1 MGVRNSAIALIVAM
15 LTAVLPCD
23 ASESALVLADVGLR
37 SDRTVVLAAERA
49 GSRAVAVGERGAVF
63 VSGDGGVSWRS
74 RRVSSTRTLTSV
86 AALDE
91 LNWIAAGHGGV
102 LFLSHDGGENWNAV
116 VGDGGTD
123 SFIGLTPVDDHTVLA
138 YGAFGML
145 LRSTDAGRTWSR
157 SRVIDDD
164 FDRHINRIVV
174 LANKDLLLLGE
185 SGTIARSSDEGQTF
199 TALESPY
206 GGSFF
211 GGIQTASGGLL
222 IFGMR
227 GRVYRSD
234 DLGKTWQP
242 AQIKTEIPFFGGT
255 SLDNGTVVLSGNAG
269 WIATSRDDGRS
280 FGLEKIGGKGISGV
294 FERPDHVVVGFGA
307 QGLRPL
313 PAIIGERL

>member
-1 MGVRNSAIALIVAM
+1 MGVRNSAIALIAAT

-23 ASESALVLADVGLR
+23 AADPVPVQADVGLR
-37 SDRTVVLAAERA
+37 SDRTVVLAAART
-49 GSRAVAVGERGAVF
+49 GSRAIAVGERGAVF
-63 VSGDGGVSWRS
+63 VSGDGGATWHG

-86 AALDE
+86 LALDE

-102 LFLSHDGGENWNAV
+102 LFRSQDGGESWNAV
-116 VGDGGTD
+116 SGDWGTD
-123 SFIGLTPVDDHTVLA
+123 SFMGLTSVDDYTVLA

-145 LRSTDAGRTWSR
+145 LCSTDAGRTWTR

-185 SGTIARSSDEGQTF
+185 SGTIAKSSDAGKTF
-199 TALESPY
+199 TSLESPY
-206 GGSFF
+206 EGSFF
-211 GGIQTASGGLL
+211 GGLQTPSGDLL

-234 DLGKTWQP
+234 DSGKTWQ
-242 AQIKTEIPFFGGT
+242 AVQIKTETPFFGGAA
-255 SLDNGTVVLSGNAG
+255 LENGTVVLSGNAG
-269 WIATSRDDGRS
+269 WIAASRDGGRS
-280 FGLEKIGGKGISGV
+280 FRLDKVAGKGISGV
-294 FERPDHVVVGFGA
+294 FERPDHVVIGFGA

-313 PAIIGERL
+313 PATIGERL

>member
-1 MGVRNSAIALIVAM
+1 MSVRISATALLVAA
-15 LTAVLPCD
+15 LTAAWPC
-23 ASESALVLADVGLR
+23 AAAEPAPVQADVGLR
-37 SDRTVVLAAERA
+37 SDRTVVLAAQRA
-49 GSRAVAVGERGAVF
+49 GTRAVAVGERGAVF
-63 VSGDGGVSWRS
+63 VSGDGGATWHG

-86 AALDE
+86 IALDE

-102 LFLSHDGGENWNAV
+102 LFRSQDGGENWNAV

-145 LRSTDAGRTWSR
+145 LRSTDAGRTWTR
-157 SRVIDDD
+157 SRVIDED

-174 LANKDLLLLGE
+174 LANSDLLLLGE
-185 SGTIARSSDEGQTF
+185 SGAIARSSDGGQTF
-199 TALESPY
+199 AALESPY

-211 GGIQTASGGLL
+211 GGMQTASGSLL

-234 DLGKTWQP
+234 DSGKTWEP
-242 AQIKTEIPFFGGT
+242 AQIKTEIPFFGGA

-269 WIATSRDDGRS
+269 WIASSRDDGRS
-280 FGLEKIGGKGISGV
+280 FTLEKVGGKGISGV

-313 PAIIGERL
+313 PATIGERL

>member
-1 MGVRNSAIALIVAM
+1 VGVKNSAIALIVAM

-23 ASESALVLADVGLR
+23 ASESALIMADVGLR

-185 SGTIARSSDEGQTF
+185 SGTIARSSDEGKTF

-234 DLGKTWQP
+234 DLGKTWQS
-242 AQIKTEIPFFGGT
+242 ASINAEVPFFGGT
-255 SLDNGTVVLSGNAG
+255 SLGNGTVILSGNAG
-269 WIATSRDDGRS
+269 WIAMSGDDGRS
-280 FGLEKIGGKGISGV
+280 FRLEKVGGRGLSGV
-294 FERPDHVVVGFGA
+294 FERPDHVLVSFGA

-313 PAIIGERL
+313 PALGQ

>member
-1 MGVRNSAIALIVAM
+1 MSVRISATALMVAA
-15 LTAVLPCD
+15 LTAAWPC
-23 ASESALVLADVGLR
+23 AAAEPAPVQADVGLR
-37 SDRTVVLAAERA
+37 SDRTVVLAAQRA
-49 GSRAVAVGERGAVF
+49 GTRAVAVGERGAVF
-63 VSGDGGVSWRS
+63 VSGDGGATWHG

-86 AALDE
+86 IALDE

-102 LFLSHDGGENWNAV
+102 LFRSQDGGESWNAV
-116 VGDGGTD
+116 AGDWGTD
-123 SFIGLTPVDDHTVLA
+123 SFIGLTSVDDHTVLA
-138 YGAFGML
+138 YGAFGIL
-145 LRSTDAGRTWSR
+145 LRSTDAGRTWTR
-157 SRVIDDD
+157 SHVIDDD

-174 LANKDLLLLGE
+174 LANTDLLLLGE
-185 SGTIARSSDEGQTF
+185 SGAIARSSDGGQTF
-199 TALESPY
+199 AALESPY

-211 GGIQTASGGLL
+211 GGMQTASGSLL

-234 DLGKTWQP
+234 DSGKTWHP
-242 AQIKTEIPFFGGT
+242 AEIKTEIPFFGGT
-255 SLDNGTVVLSGNAG
+255 SLGNGTVVLSGNAG

-280 FGLEKIGGKGISGV
+280 FGLEKVGGKGISGV